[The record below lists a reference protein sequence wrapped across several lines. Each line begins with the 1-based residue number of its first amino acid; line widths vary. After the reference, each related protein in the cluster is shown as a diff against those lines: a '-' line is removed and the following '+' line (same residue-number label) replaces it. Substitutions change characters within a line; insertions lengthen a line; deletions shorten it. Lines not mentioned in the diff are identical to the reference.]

1 LNATGRTG
9 YSDDAD
15 GAVTSRAA
23 ALSTRSGWPL
33 RVDQRAA
40 VVVQSPAQAR
50 GFPPRGLGD
59 VIDGGPQCAGQR
71 CRHAK
76 EHAMGLLDSVLGNVL
91 GGGQQAQQQG
101 GGAGV
106 LISILAS
113 MLANNQGRGAGGLGG
128 LAGLA
133 EQFQRGGL
141 GDVMNSWVGTGEN
154 LPVSPD
160 QLGQVLGGDVLGQL
174 TQKTG
179 MGQGD
184 LLGQLSQL
192 LPQLVDSATPGGQIP
207 QDGLGDIG
215 AILDRFGGAP
225 R

>member
-1 LNATGRTG
+1 
-9 YSDDAD
+9 
-15 GAVTSRAA
+15 
-23 ALSTRSGWPL
+23 
-33 RVDQRAA
+33 
-40 VVVQSPAQAR
+40 
-50 GFPPRGLGD
+50 
-59 VIDGGPQCAGQR
+59 
-71 CRHAK
+71 
-76 EHAMGLLDSVLGNVL
+76 MGLLDSVLGSVL
-91 GGGQQAQQQG
+91 GGGQQPQQQG
-101 GGAGV
+101 GGAAV

-113 MLANNQGRGAGGLGG
+113 MLANNQRGGGGGLGG

-174 TQKTG
+174 TQQTG
-179 MGQGD
+179 MDQGD

>member
-1 LNATGRTG
+1 
-9 YSDDAD
+9 
-15 GAVTSRAA
+15 
-23 ALSTRSGWPL
+23 
-33 RVDQRAA
+33 
-40 VVVQSPAQAR
+40 
-50 GFPPRGLGD
+50 
-59 VIDGGPQCAGQR
+59 
-71 CRHAK
+71 
-76 EHAMGLLDSVLGNVL
+76 MGLLDSVLGGVL
-91 GGGQQAQQQG
+91 GGGQQPQQG
-101 GGAGV
+101 GGAGA
-106 LISILAS
+106 LLAILAS
-113 MLANNQGRGAGGLGG
+113 MLANNQSGGAGGGLGG

-174 TQKTG
+174 TQQTG

-192 LPQLVDSATPGGQIP
+192 LPQLVDKATPNGQIP

-215 AILDRFGGAP
+215 AILGKFGGMS